1 MIRFDDETVEKM
13 FDTLLE
19 YNGILKLE
27 VERLEEEIRRLKSR
41 LAAKEGVM
49 HCLATAHH
57 IGWIKIDL
65 SLWMD
70 GIGDK
75 RIEQ

>member
-13 FDTLLE
+13 LDALLE

-41 LAAKEGVM
+41 LAAKEGVV
-49 HCLATAHH
+49 
-57 IGWIKIDL
+57 
-65 SLWMD
+65 
-70 GIGDK
+70 
-75 RIEQ
+75 

>member
-13 FDTLLE
+13 LDALLE

-41 LAAKEGVM
+41 LAAKEGV
-49 HCLATAHH
+49 
-57 IGWIKIDL
+57 I
-65 SLWMD
+65 
-70 GIGDK
+70 
-75 RIEQ
+75 